1 MRTVLR
7 IIFAMMALSG
17 TMLVQGAR
25 RGYDE

>member
-17 TMLVQGAR
+17 VMLVQSAR
-25 RGYDE
+25 RGYED